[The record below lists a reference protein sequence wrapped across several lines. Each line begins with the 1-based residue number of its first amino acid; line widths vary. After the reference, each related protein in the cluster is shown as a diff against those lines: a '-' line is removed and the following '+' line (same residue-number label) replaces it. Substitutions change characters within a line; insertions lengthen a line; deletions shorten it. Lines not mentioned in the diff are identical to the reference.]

1 MELDSGRSWKDLEE
15 SVSESLKNLEETAIR
30 ILMAFEKAV
39 DKGLRRS
46 EEKDIGNWRKRVL
59 VM

>member
-15 SVSESLKNLEETAIR
+15 SVSENLKNLEETIR

-39 DKGLRRS
+39 DKGLRGS
-46 EEKDIGNWRKRVL
+46 EEKVIGNWRKRVL

>member
-15 SVSESLKNLEETAIR
+15 SVSESLKNLEETPIR

-39 DKGLRRS
+39 DKGLTGK
-46 EEKDIGNWRKRVL
+46 EEKVIGNWRKRVL